1 MATGYEKKYGN
12 EMSGREI
19 LEDAVYTCETCM
31 ADPCM
36 NCGACEQCEEEGF
49 F

>member
-12 EMSGREI
+12 EMTASEI
-19 LEDAVYTCETCM
+19 LEEAISTSEMCM
-31 ADPCM
+31 ADHCM